1 MIEPAID
8 VIVRNFQNH
17 TIEIHCKKL
26 VIPISQI
33 LPYLDKNEFNAYCKN
48 GCPNHKEKWT
58 CPPNCPDFED
68 YAKSFSEVQ
77 LYLFHTSTHQFSF
90 LPKENRSLE
99 AYNFSK
105 EELQSFLRDNEPK
118 NGRMIAANSCE
129 ICSPCALSLGKK
141 CYFPG
146 KLRYNLVAFG
156 FNVGAIMTELFQH
169 QLQWASDGEIPEYV
183 SSVGAIL
190 K

>member
-1 MIEPAID
+1 MIEPATG
-8 VIVRNFQNH
+8 VIVRKFQNRK
-17 TIEIHCKKL
+17 IEIHCKEL
-26 VIPISQI
+26 VIPITQI
-33 LPYLDKNEFNAYCKN
+33 LSYLDKNQFNSYCKK
-48 GCPNHKEKWT
+48 GCPNFKEKWT
-58 CPPNCPDFED
+58 CPPNCPDFKE
-68 YAKSFSEVQ
+68 YSKSFKEIH
-77 LYLFHTSTHQFSF
+77 LFLFNTSIGQFSF
-90 LPKENRSLE
+90 LPIENRSLE
-99 AYNFSK
+99 AYNFIK

-146 KLRYNLVAFG
+146 KIRYNLVAFG
-156 FNVGAIMTELFQH
+156 FNVGSIMTELFQH
-169 QLQWASDGEIPEYV
+169 QLQWSSEGENPEYV